1 MEFVT
6 QMGDVPYSN
15 YFVVNNYLQIL
26 KDGDNKCKMSVDL
39 SVVFNKPTYIKNTI
53 LSRTIGD
60 MKEDY
65 NVGDW
70 LI

>member
-65 NVGDW
+65 NVGD
-70 LI
+70 